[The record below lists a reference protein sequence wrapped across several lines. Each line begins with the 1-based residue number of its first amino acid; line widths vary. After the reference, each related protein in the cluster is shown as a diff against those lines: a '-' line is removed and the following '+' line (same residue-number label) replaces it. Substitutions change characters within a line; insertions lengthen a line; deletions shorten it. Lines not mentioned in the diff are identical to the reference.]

1 MQVASSVRNVKRI
14 QGNNV
19 NRVLHEP
26 ALSLYNL
33 PPTHNVSLDEFESYA
48 IDRLQLLR
56 TIEALRSRNIK
67 GTDFLNAMK
76 KAEARYIPMNTRDD
90 RQKDN
95 TSHFILRLAYCK
107 SEDLRRWFLQ
117 HECELFR
124 FRFQQ
129 SSPGQIDAFYE
140 GK

>member
-67 GTDFLNAMK
+67 GTDFSNAMK

-107 SEDLRRWFLQ
+107 SEDLRRWF
-117 HECELFR
+117 CSTSVSF
-124 FRFQQ
+124 FAFA
-129 SSPGQIDAFYE
+129 SSNHLLD
-140 GK
+140 KLMLL